1 MKFEYTPVFPQQKEH
16 TKYRK
21 LTSNHVQEVRCR
33 GEKYLRVE
41 PEALRL
47 LAREAFSLVNF
58 YFRTSHLENLA
69 AILDD
74 PEASDNDRFVAASL
88 LKNAVI
94 SAEGLLP
101 LCQDT
106 GTANIIGYKGEKV
119 LTGADD
125 ARYLS
130 RGVFEAYTRLNLRA
144 SQNAP
149 LSILEEKNTGNNLP
163 AQVEIFST
171 GGSEYRFYFMAKGGG
186 SSNKTALY
194 QENKSLLRDE
204 PTLLDF
210 LREKI
215 KAIGVAACPP
225 YRLAVVI
232 GGLSP
237 EMNVKTV
244 KLASAGFLD
253 NLVTRPTGLP
263 HGYRDLE
270 WEKKVLRIARETGL
284 GAQFGGVALAV
295 ETRVIRLPRHG
306 GSLPVGIGVSCNADR
321 NLKAK
326 INRSGIFV
334 EELDRNP
341 ARFLKKI
348 DALKLE
354 EAPAINLDQPID
366 SLVEELSRYPVGT
379 RLRLS
384 GTLIVAR
391 DMAHLRL
398 KRMLDEGKPL
408 PDYFKNHPVYYAG
421 PARTPKGLPTG
432 SFGPTS
438 AQRMDNYVDEFMKA
452 GASRV
457 MLAKGN
463 RSDKVAEACRKYRG
477 FYLGTIGGAAALVA
491 REHIVSSELVDFADL
506 GMEAIRK
513 IVVRD
518 LPAFII
524 FDSRGNKLY

>member
-1 MKFEYTPVFPQQKEH
+1 
-16 TKYRK
+16 
-21 LTSNHVQEVRCR
+21 
-33 GEKYLRVE
+33 
-41 PEALRL
+41 
-47 LAREAFSLVNF
+47 
-58 YFRTSHLENLA
+58 
-69 AILDD
+69 
-74 PEASDNDRFVAASL
+74 
-88 LKNAVI
+88 
-94 SAEGLLP
+94 
-101 LCQDT
+101 
-106 GTANIIGYKGEKV
+106 V
-119 LTGADD
+119 LTGAED
-125 ARYLS
+125 ARHLS
-130 RGVFEAYTRLNLRA
+130 RGVFEAYTGLNLRA

-171 GGSEYRFYFMAKGGG
+171 SGSEYHFYFMAKGGG

-204 PTLLDF
+204 QTLLDF

-284 GAQFGGVALAV
+284 GAQFGGVALAM
-295 ETRVIRLPRHG
+295 EARVIRLPRHG

-326 INRSGIFV
+326 INRYGIFV

-398 KRMLDEGKPL
+398 KKMLDEGKPL

-421 PARTPKGLPTG
+421 PARTPEGLPTG

-438 AQRMDNYVDEFMKA
+438 AQRMDNYVEEFMKA